1 METVAKGV
9 GVLIKK
15 SDFYTWNFWRPISCW
30 WLLQGMCLRPL
41 RKLENYCAMCT
52 SYASESL
59 PAGVKHHSH
68 VLQKGF
74 WQCKQVGLR
83 SRSTSALQIVG
94 EAQVVQGLKKAR
106 GRVQKKRHMSLW
118 TVASFS
124 LYSQMQERSM
134 IKYFG
139 TVCCVSVTLIQNYH
153 VCMYCAIFK
162 LNVLWVW
169 WRGHLLAYNW
179 LSYGDF
185 CLLHSL

>member
-1 METVAKGV
+1 MKLLKTDKLLVIATGYVPQTNQKVRELLCHVYNIC
-9 GVLIKK
+9 L
-15 SDFYTWNFWRPISCW
+15 WISF
-30 WLLQGMCLRPL
+30 L
-41 RKLENYCAMCT
+41 
-52 SYASESL
+52 
-59 PAGVKHHSH
+59 GVKHHNH

-74 WQCKQVGLR
+74 WQCKVVGLK
-83 SRSTSALQIVG
+83 SRSTSAWQIMG
-94 EAQVVQGLKKAR
+94 EAQVVRGLKKAR

-153 VCMYCAIFK
+153 VCIYCTLFK
-162 LNVLWVW
+162 LNVVW
-169 WRGHLLAYNW
+169 DCWRGHLLAYNW
-179 LSYGDF
+179 LSYEDF